1 MKKLTILVFT
11 LTFLVTLP
19 ISGGII
25 FSDSFDAE
33 CTQGLNF
40 TGFDQWTVTDGT
52 VDLLGPGLF
61 ADLCTP
67 QSTAVNQNRCVD
79 LDGSTGNPGVLTSL
93 PVSLLPGLV
102 QIRFD
107 LGGSQRG
114 DTNTVMV
121 TFGGFVNQIYVL
133 ASSDPLATRTI
144 DVAVNS
150 ATSAS
155 LAFSNDGSNNI
166 GLILDNVVIDQ
177 VSTVSDIPEPGTSA
191 LLGAGLIG
199 LAALARRRRL
209 A

>member
-19 ISGGII
+19 MSGGII

-33 CTQGLNF
+33 GTQGLNF

-61 ADLCTP
+61 ANLCTP
-67 QSTAVNQNRCVD
+67 ESTTANQNRCVD

-93 PVSLLPGLV
+93 PVPVLPGVV
-102 QIRFD
+102 QLRFD
-107 LGGSQRG
+107 LGGSKRG
-114 DTNTVMV
+114 DTNTVQV
-121 TFGGFVNQIYVL
+121 TFGGFVNQVFVL
-133 ASSDPLATRTI
+133 ASGDPLTTQTI
-144 DVAVNS
+144 DVTVGS

-166 GLILDNVVIDQ
+166 GLILDNVAIDQ
-177 VSTVSDIPEPGTSA
+177 VSTVSDIPEPGTSV

-199 LAALARRRRL
+199 LAALVRRRQR